1 MALSSPR
8 DTSGILPNIDE
19 EISTISGPFSIFI
32 AAASTSPTS
41 NVRNAAP
48 SRSMSIQTAQLQH
61 PDQANR
67 VETPPMISNGCPSYF
82 AFLWGYAA
90 RRRMILQH
98 KLNNPFA
105 KLLIS
110 HICVYW
116 GGYYTRSFC
125 YQHIYT
131 SFVCA
136 HYFLYF
142 VLTFIHF
149 NLYLHVI
156 I

>member
-19 EISTISGPFSIFI
+19 EISTISGPFSILI

-61 PDQANR
+61 TDQANR

-90 RRRMILQH
+90 RRRMILRH
-98 KLNNPFA
+98 KLNNPFYGITDFTYLR
-105 KLLIS
+105 LLG
-110 HICVYW
+110 W
-116 GGYYTRSFC
+116 
-125 YQHIYT
+125 
-131 SFVCA
+131 
-136 HYFLYF
+136 FLHTKRLLSTYLYIF
-142 VLTFIHF
+142 HMRTLFSVLRF
-149 NLYLHVI
+149 NVHTL
-156 I
+156 